1 MAKATTHSA
10 PGLRPLGAHMS
21 VSGTFVTAVEQ
32 SMLVGAS
39 AVQIFTKSQLRWQ
52 ATPIAA
58 ESATAFRAAVS
69 TAGLRF
75 VCVHNSYLI
84 NLAATVD
91 ELREKSVAS
100 LIHELERAEMLGCAC
115 LVMHPG
121 SPKQDGIDV
130 GIQRVV
136 AGLRTALK
144 ATAGFKVRIALE
156 NTAGQGATLGVKMPE
171 LGAMI
176 AGVDG
181 DPRVGVCIDTCHA
194 FAAGYDLRTPQAVA
208 GLVDEFARE
217 VGLDRLIMLHLNDC
231 KKECG
236 SRIDRHEHIGQGCIG
251 EAAFGYLL
259 REPRLGGIPGI
270 IETPKDE
277 AKDPELT
284 DDKRNLALLRD
295 LEG

>member
-1 MAKATTHSA
+1 
-10 PGLRPLGAHMS
+10 MS
-21 VSGTFVTAVEQ
+21 VSGALVTAVKQ
-32 SMLVGAS
+32 SQMVGAT

-52 ATPIAA
+52 ASPIAA
-58 ESATAFRAAVS
+58 DAATEFREAVAA
-69 TAGLRF
+69 AALRF

-84 NLAATVD
+84 NLAATAD

-100 LIHELERAEMLGCAC
+100 LIHELERAELLGCAC

-121 SPKQDGIDV
+121 SPRQDGADV

-136 AGLRTALK
+136 AGLRAALK

-156 NTAGQGATLGVKMPE
+156 NTAGQGATLGVKMQE

-194 FAAGYDLRTPQAVA
+194 FAAGYELRTPQAVA
-208 GLVDEFARE
+208 ALVDEIAKE
-217 VGLDRLIMLHLNDC
+217 IGLERVIMLHLNDC

-251 EAAFGYLL
+251 EAAFGYVLQ
-259 REPRLGGIPGI
+259 EPRLAGIPGI

-284 DDKRNLALLRD
+284 DDKRNLALLRS